1 MNSSRAETD
10 GREVSLD
17 ALLGGRVRLLQPK
30 GGLRAAIDPVLLAA
44 SVPAKAGESVLEV
57 GCGSGAAALCLA
69 ARVADVQ
76 VTGFDL
82 QADLVALACESAG
95 LNRVADRVSF
105 LAGDL
110 LDPPPELSQRWFDH
124 VMANPPFSRAGSGRI
139 SPDPGKA
146 LASIE
151 GPADLAAWVD
161 FCVFRVKAGGSITFI
176 HRADRAGE
184 VAGLFAAAALETVV
198 FPLGPKRVLIQGNKK
213 STGSVTYIS
222 GLDLHQTD
230 GQFSPKADA
239 ILRGG
244 GALVLASH

>member
-44 SVPAKAGESVLEV
+44 SVPAEAGESVLEV

-69 ARVADVQ
+69 ARVPDVQ
-76 VTGFDL
+76 VTGLDL
-82 QADLVALACESAG
+82 QADLVALAQRGAD

-105 LAGDL
+105 VAGDL
-110 LDPPPELSQRWFDH
+110 LDPPPALSERAFDH
-124 VMANPPFSRAGSGRI
+124 VMANPPFARAGSGRI

-151 GPADLAAWVD
+151 GPADLAAWVA
-161 FCVFRVKAGGSITFI
+161 V
-176 HRADRAGE
+176 
-184 VAGLFAAAALETVV
+184 LFAAAALETVV
-198 FPLGPKRVLIQGNKK
+198 FPLGPKRVLVQGNKK
-213 STGSVTYIS
+213 SMGSVTYMS
-222 GLDLHQTD
+222 GLDLHQPD
-230 GQFSPKADA
+230 GRFSPEADA

-244 GALVLASH
+244 GALMLASH